1 MRKVLAL
8 LLCALLS
15 LMPCMALAD
24 GAPDALDMTR
34 PLDSAA
40 YQFDFAPWYSSMNDV
55 LAAFGENT
63 VWHRTS
69 AGSLVSP
76 NAGDMTIMECD
87 YTSAITGADAR
98 LQLIFEAFADGDS
111 TAELLVG
118 VRMIE
123 ELSDLDALKA
133 YISDVAAR
141 FDDMAERKV
150 LDMTAKPGCRQFASL
165 ERQLRVRSRIGGQV
179 LYEQRRQ
186 FHRSR
191 WRRAYR
197 RYADMAE
204 RAQECRRIHER
215 RRALLRDIRICAQA
229 SRSVIHANARRA

>member
-1 MRKVLAL
+1 MRHILAL

-55 LAAFGENT
+55 LAAFGENA

-76 NAGDMTIMECD
+76 IAGDMTIMECD
-87 YTSAITGADAR
+87 YTSAITSADAR

-111 TAELLVG
+111 TAYLLVG

-123 ELSDLDALKA
+123 ELSDLDALNA
-133 YISDVAAR
+133 YISNVSAR
-141 FDDMAERKV
+141 FDDMAGRNV
-150 LDMTAKPGCRQFASL
+150 LDLTARQVVGKFASL
-165 ERQLRVRSRIGGQV
+165 SDNFASDPESAGRFSMSNVGNFTAPDGGAHTVDTLIWLSARKNTAEYMTGDAPYCAIYEFVLRP
-179 LYEQRRQ
+179 
-186 FHRSR
+186 
-191 WRRAYR
+191 
-197 RYADMAE
+197 AE
-204 RAQECRRIHER
+204 A
-215 RRALLRDIRICAQA
+215 
-229 SRSVIHANARRA
+229 

>member
-1 MRKVLAL
+1 MRHILAL

-40 YQFDFAPWYSSMNDV
+40 YQFDFAPWYSYMDDI
-55 LAAFGENT
+55 LAAFGENA

-69 AGSLVSP
+69 AGSLISP
-76 NAGDMTIMECD
+76 TAGDMTVMESD
-87 YTSAITGADAR
+87 YPSAITGANAR

-118 VRMIE
+118 VRMVE
-123 ELSDLDALKA
+123 ELNDIDALNA
-133 YISDVAAR
+133 YISEVAAR

-150 LDMTAKPGCRQFASL
+150 LGMTAKQVIGKFASL
-165 ERQLRVRSRIGGQV
+165 SENFASDPESAGRFSINNVGNFTAPDGGAHTVNMLIWLSARKNAAEYMTGDAPYCAIYEFVLRP
-179 LYEQRRQ
+179 
-186 FHRSR
+186 
-191 WRRAYR
+191 
-197 RYADMAE
+197 AE
-204 RAQECRRIHER
+204 A
-215 RRALLRDIRICAQA
+215 
-229 SRSVIHANARRA
+229 